1 MSSRVR
7 LKIGP
12 VEVEYEGDEVPSKE
26 ELLELAAAAAHIYT
40 DGGLGR
46 KRRTSKGM
54 AIAGEGLRV
63 LGSTASI
70 AERLNCVSG
79 PELVVAAAARLTL
92 VDGEEWFEPTQ
103 LLDEMK
109 KATDYYDREYRETL
123 LQDLRGLMKSGK
135 LVEVAE
141 NLFALS
147 PTMRRELQQALAE

>member
-1 MSSRVR
+1 MSSRFR

-12 VEVEYEGDEVPSKE
+12 VEVEYEGDEPPTKE
-26 ELLELAAAAAHIYT
+26 ELLELAAAAAHVYN
-40 DGGLGR
+40 DRALGR
-46 KRRTSKGM
+46 RRRTSRGM
-54 AIAGEGLRV
+54 SIQGDGLRV

-79 PELVVAAAARLTL
+79 PELVVAAAARLTF
-92 VDGEEWFEPTQ
+92 VDGEEWFEPAQ
-103 LLDEMK
+103 LLEEMK
-109 KATDYYDREYRETL
+109 KATAHYDQEYRDTL
-123 LQDLRGLMKSGK
+123 LQDLGGLVKSGK